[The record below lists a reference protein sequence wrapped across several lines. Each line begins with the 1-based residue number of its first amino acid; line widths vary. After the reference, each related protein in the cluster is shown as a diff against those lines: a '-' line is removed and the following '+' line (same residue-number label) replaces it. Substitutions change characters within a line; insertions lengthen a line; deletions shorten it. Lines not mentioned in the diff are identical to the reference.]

1 MGNIFDPI
9 QKLNAI
15 DSVIASNLKPTTKLV
30 YIFLVCR
37 FNNRTAQC
45 NPSQIYI
52 ADALKIS
59 VRTVQRAIR
68 DLRRAKIL
76 NYTLGNSYIGSNRYY
91 LSHSNAGLYKEHQT
105 TAEDIRNDKIVP
117 LHTTPLSPK
126 TMNETMKEE
135 MNTGKELT
143 LELNEGSSSSNS
155 ITEEDDFEKNKAA
168 FHRAMKKI
176 GVTLK

>member
-52 ADALKIS
+52 ADALKIT

-91 LSHSNAGLYKEHQT
+91 LTHSNAGLYKEHQT
-105 TAEDIRNDKIVP
+105 TAEYTGNDKIVP

-126 TMNETMKEE
+126 TMKEE
-135 MNTGKELT
+135 MNTGKEVM
-143 LELNEGSSSSNS
+143 LELNEGSSSSSS
-155 ITEEDDFEKNKAA
+155 ITEDDEFEKNKAA
-168 FHRAMKKI
+168 FHKAMKKI